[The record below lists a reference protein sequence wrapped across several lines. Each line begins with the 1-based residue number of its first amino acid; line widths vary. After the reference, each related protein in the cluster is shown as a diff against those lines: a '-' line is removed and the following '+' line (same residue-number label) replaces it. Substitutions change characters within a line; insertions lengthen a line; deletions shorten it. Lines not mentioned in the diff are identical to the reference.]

1 MMLYC
6 EMIFP
11 ESPLRLTVAGVYLA
25 QSRAQGIK
33 QGGRISPCVFGVYQC
48 MQYSNCQSIHY
59 N

>member
-11 ESPLRLTVAGVYLA
+11 ESPLRLRVAGVYLA

-33 QGGRISPCVFGVYQC
+33 QGGRISPCVFGAYQC
-48 MQYSNCQSIHY
+48 MQ
-59 N
+59 